1 MLILPPVKSSSFE
14 EKVCKMD
21 AMASLNY
28 AGVNALMM
36 DELKK
41 KYPSCKATK
50 KKTGYFLQISAKNAK
65 ALPEANISD
74 DLEAYQIRITE
85 DTLRIDAK
93 SEAGLFYGIQTF
105 LQMPNRIPCGEIKDH
120 AAIPL
125 RMIHWDLKGYAP
137 KYELLLEEMRIL
149 AAYKVNA
156 ILLEIEDKYDY
167 KAAPG
172 VGCPGAYTYEQMR
185 KLSKYAKDLH
195 IQIVPKLQCL
205 AHSDYI
211 LKHKKYKSLRENDH
225 AYQFCVS
232 NPKAQKL
239 WENMA
244 AELMDCFAEH
254 KGYFHIGADEAIN
267 LGECPKCAK
276 LGKTGSFL
284 KKVGASVD
292 YVLKNGW
299 QPIIWDDILRNLHGA
314 MTDEEA
320 RQCWVLGKKAILMY
334 WAYGYGGVQNEFPLL
349 KSFLDENIKIFGA
362 SGYAG
367 CDNWAGS
374 VPPLD
379 IRGKNIDAW
388 TKTAIENKLECVCAT
403 GWTRIGSADCP
414 AEPQESSWFTILY
427 AANSMWSGTAYDYRK
442 FICNLSLQLYGEM
455 PEQNLIDAILNI
467 KKSPYSIANVK
478 TVTDTN
484 QRLKFLRLAAA
495 AECLDLER
503 EFICNLNKYYF
514 GKLGNKLEDY
524 RIDYMN
530 RWPGVKADAI
540 AEFKKKMVEA
550 INEYYIK
557 FTADDFINSRFG
569 YLEKLYADT
578 AELTAK
584 TEKM

>member
-1 MLILPPVKSSSFE
+1 MQLLPPVKKSTVSDG
-14 EKVCKMD
+14 VCNMD
-21 AMASLNY
+21 AMVNLSY
-28 AGVNALMM
+28 AGVNALMLN
-36 DELKK
+36 ELKAK
-41 KYPSCKATK
+41 FPACKTVK
-50 KKTGYFLQISAKNAK
+50 KKTGFFLQFAAKNAK
-65 ALPEANISD
+65 DLPAVEVGDGI
-74 DLEAYQIRITE
+74 EAYQIRITE

-105 LQMPNRIPCGEIKDH
+105 LQMPARIPCGEIRDE
-120 AAIPL
+120 ASIPL
-125 RMIHWDLKGYAP
+125 RMIHWDLKGYEP
-137 KYELLLEEMRIL
+137 KFDLLLEEMRIL
-149 AAYKVNA
+149 ASYKVNS

-195 IQIVPKLQCL
+195 IQIIPKLQCL

-211 LKHKKYKSLRENDH
+211 LKHKKYKALRENGH
-225 AYQFCVS
+225 VYQFCVS
-232 NPKAQKL
+232 NPKAQQL

-334 WAYGYGGVQNEFPLL
+334 WAYGYGGVGNEFPLL
-349 KSFLDENIKIFGA
+349 KSFLDEKIKIFGA

-427 AANSMWSGTAYDYRK
+427 AANSMWSGKPYDYRK
-442 FICNLSLQLYGEM
+442 FICELSMKLFGEM

-467 KKSPYSIANVK
+467 KKSPYPIGNVK
-478 TVTDTN
+478 TLTDTN

-495 AECLDLER
+495 AECLDMER

-530 RWPGVKADAI
+530 KWPGVKAEAI
-540 AEFKKKMVEA
+540 AEFKKKMTEA

-569 YLEKLYADT
+569 YLEKLYADAAKLT
-578 AELTAK
+578 AE

>member
-21 AMASLNY
+21 AMTSISY
-28 AGVNALMM
+28 AGINALML

-50 KKTGYFLQISAKNAK
+50 KKTGYFLQFSAKNAK
-65 ALPEANISD
+65 ALPEANVSD

-211 LKHKKYKSLRENDH
+211 LKHKKYKSLRENGH

-524 RIDYMN
+524 RVDYMN

-540 AEFKKKMVEA
+540 AEFKKKMTEA

>member
-1 MLILPPVKSSSFE
+1 M
-14 EKVCKMD
+14 
-21 AMASLNY
+21 
-28 AGVNALMM
+28 
-36 DELKK
+36 
-41 KYPSCKATK
+41 
-50 KKTGYFLQISAKNAK
+50 
-65 ALPEANISD
+65 PEANVSD

-137 KYELLLEEMRIL
+137 KFELLLEEMRIL

-167 KAAPG
+167 KTAPG

-334 WAYGYGGVQNEFPLL
+334 WAYGYGGTQNEFPLL

-455 PEQNLIDAILNI
+455 PEQNLIDAILF
-467 KKSPYSIANVK
+467 P
-478 TVTDTN
+478 
-484 QRLKFLRLAAA
+484 F
-495 AECLDLER
+495 
-503 EFICNLNKYYF
+503 F
-514 GKLGNKLEDY
+514 
-524 RIDYMN
+524 
-530 RWPGVKADAI
+530 
-540 AEFKKKMVEA
+540 
-550 INEYYIK
+550 
-557 FTADDFINSRFG
+557 
-569 YLEKLYADT
+569 
-578 AELTAK
+578 
-584 TEKM
+584 

>member
-14 EKVCKMD
+14 EKVCNMD
-21 AMASLNY
+21 AMTSLNY

-50 KKTGYFLQISAKNAK
+50 KKTGYFLQFSAKNAK
-65 ALPEANISD
+65 ALPEANVSD

-137 KYELLLEEMRIL
+137 KFELLLEEMRIL

-211 LKHKKYKSLRENDH
+211 LKHKKYKSLRENNH

-442 FICNLSLQLYGEM
+442 FICELSVKLFGEM

-524 RIDYMN
+524 RVDYMN
-530 RWPGVKADAI
+530 KWPGVKADAI

>member
-14 EKVCKMD
+14 DKVCNMD
-21 AMASLNY
+21 NMTTLCY
-28 AGVNALMM
+28 AGVNALML

-41 KYPSCKATK
+41 KYPACEAVE
-50 KKTGYFLQISAKNAK
+50 KKTGYFLQFSAENAEI
-65 ALPEANISD
+65 LPEANVSD
-74 DLEAYQIRITE
+74 DRDAYQIIITE
-85 DTLRIDAK
+85 DSLRIDAK
-93 SEAGLFYGIQTF
+93 SESGLFYGIQTF
-105 LQMPNRIPCGEIKDH
+105 LQMPVCIPCGEIKDH

-125 RMIHWDLKGYAP
+125 RMIHWDLKGYEP
-137 KYELLLEEMRIL
+137 KFDLLLEEMRIL

-167 KAAPG
+167 KSAPG

-185 KLSKYAKDLH
+185 KLSKYAKELH

-205 AHSDYI
+205 AHADYI
-211 LKHKKYKSLRENDH
+211 LKHKKYSALRENGH

-232 NPKAQKL
+232 NPQAQQL
-239 WENMA
+239 WESMA

-254 KGYFHIGADEAIN
+254 KGYFHIGADEATN
-267 LGECPKCAK
+267 LGECPECAK

-284 KKVGASVD
+284 KKVGACVEF
-292 YVLKNGW
+292 VRNNGW
-299 QPIIWDDILRNLHGA
+299 QPIIWDDILRNLHGV

-320 RQCWVLGKKAILMY
+320 RQCWSIGKKAILMY
-334 WAYGYGGVQNEFPLL
+334 WAYGYGGNGNEFPLL
-349 KSFLDENIKIFGA
+349 KSFLDENIRIFGA

-374 VPPLD
+374 VPPLE

-388 TKTAIENKLECVCAT
+388 TKTAIENKLECVCST

-427 AANSMWSGTAYDYRK
+427 AANSMWSGKPYDYRK
-442 FICNLSLQLYGEM
+442 FICELFLKLFGEM
-455 PEQNLIDAILNI
+455 PEQNLIEAILNI
-467 KKSPYSIANVK
+467 KKSPYPIGNVK
-478 TVTDTN
+478 TVADSN
-484 QRLKFLRLAAA
+484 LRLKFLRLAAA
-495 AECLDLER
+495 AECLDIER
-503 EFICNLNKYYF
+503 DFICNLNKYYF
-514 GKLGNKLEDY
+514 GKLGDKLEDY

-530 RWPGVKADAI
+530 KWPRIKAEAI
-540 AEFKKKMVEA
+540 AEFKKKMTEA
-550 INEYYIK
+550 INGYYIK

-578 AELTAK
+578 AALTAE

>member
-14 EKVCKMD
+14 EKVCNMD
-21 AMASLNY
+21 AMTSISY
-28 AGVNALMM
+28 AGINALMM

-41 KYPSCKATK
+41 KYPSCIATK
-50 KKTGYFLQISAKNAK
+50 KKTGYFLQFSAKNAK
-65 ALPEANISD
+65 TLPEANVSD

-530 RWPGVKADAI
+530 KWPGVKADAI
-540 AEFKKKMVEA
+540 AEFKKKMVVVLLRERKA
-550 INEYYIK
+550 
-557 FTADDFINSRFG
+557 
-569 YLEKLYADT
+569 
-578 AELTAK
+578 
-584 TEKM
+584 